1 MVYLWWAVDHEGEI
15 LRSFVTKTRDKAAV
29 LPLRKKML
37 KRVACAPEAIATDGP
52 RSYKA
57 AMTEVRIE
65 AISIAATAIF
75 WLPQ

>member
-1 MVYLWWAVDHEGEI
+1 MVHLWWAVDHEGEI

-29 LPLRKKML
+29 LPLMKKML

-57 AMTEVRIE
+57 A
-65 AISIAATAIF
+65 
-75 WLPQ
+75 